1 MMVIDPAV
9 CARCARLGHPQCLGM
24 ERFAGHM
31 FCGRCIS
38 NAIAEYSSFR
48 DAHSREN
55 WRRELALQV
64 STWKARAVQLIGI
77 SSTVG
82 VAVGGAVAAA
92 AGAAAGLAQG
102 AVRGAVGAALTPRAM
117 LPLPEGEREPEL
129 PALLPPP
136 PPHSEPRP
144 ATSTSVA
151 LRRSRSYDN
160 LPGKGTHCLAC
171 WTANKGHKGHVYAG
185 DCQVIPG
192 RSLWADQ
199 RPPDRAALV
208 DQPAVQPQQSIAE
221 TAVGPHFTDIP
232 VPEHGSFGSAVS
244 LHEPPLAPHA
254 PSEGE
259 QADSRRFQQ
268 LEVNV
273 QELRAELQG
282 TREEMASVVTA
293 LAETADKLIAA
304 TERVDSL
311 EFERALYRDEE
322 ERHD

>member
-9 CARCARLGHPQCLGM
+9 CARCTRLGHPECLGM
-24 ERFAGHM
+24 EMFAGYM

-82 VAVGGAVAAA
+82 VAVGGAVATA

-232 VPEHGSFGSAVS
+232 VPEMGRLDLQSHFTG
-244 LHEPPLAPHA
+244 
-254 PSEGE
+254 
-259 QADSRRFQQ
+259 RRWHHMRRQK
-268 LEVNV
+268 VNR
-273 QELRAELQG
+273 Q
-282 TREEMASVVTA
+282 
-293 LAETADKLIAA
+293 I
-304 TERVDSL
+304 
-311 EFERALYRDEE
+311 
-322 ERHD
+322 HDVFNNWR